1 MKIILAPDSF
11 KDCLSGIDV
20 CTILA
25 EAARRELGDVEIRSF
40 PMGDGGEGTLEAVL
54 AATGGRRE
62 TLLVRDPLGRPVEA
76 AYALLPNGEAFVE
89 MAQASGLERLSRD
102 ERNPLLTSTYG
113 TGQLISAALDAGCR
127 KITVGIGGSATTDGG
142 AGMAVALGARLV
154 TADGR
159 ELDGRGGDLR
169 KIARVDLDGLDK
181 RLKECVFQVASD
193 VTNPL
198 CGDRGAAA
206 VFGPQKGATPSMVA
220 ELDAGLSHWAD
231 LLAGGEANARERGD
245 GAAGGLGF
253 GLRMLCGAT
262 MLSGAALI
270 VELTGLA
277 AAMDG
282 ADLVVTGEGRT
293 DEQTLCGKLPAVVAT
308 YAHAHGVR
316 CVLISGALEGDVHAL
331 RSMFDACF
339 GCVSKVCSLE
349 EALRNARQSLSS
361 VAESVFSL
369 LKRG

>member
-113 TGQLISAALDAGCR
+113 TGQLISAALDKGCR

-159 ELDGRGGDLR
+159 ELVAMISLALDEEPQIRLRKASCPKSVEKLLPDGRW
-169 KIARVDLDGLDK
+169 
-181 RLKECVFQVASD
+181 
-193 VTNPL
+193 
-198 CGDRGAAA
+198 
-206 VFGPQKGATPSMVA
+206 ATVSFAHENGV
-220 ELDAGLSHWAD
+220 
-231 LLAGGEANARERGD
+231 
-245 GAAGGLGF
+245 
-253 GLRMLCGAT
+253 
-262 MLSGAALI
+262 LI
-270 VELTGLA
+270 VDEPLTCCKP
-277 AAMDG
+277 
-282 ADLVVTGEGRT
+282 V
-293 DEQTLCGKLPAVVAT
+293 
-308 YAHAHGVR
+308 
-316 CVLISGALEGDVHAL
+316 AL
-331 RSMFDACF
+331 RVV
-339 GCVSKVCSLE
+339 VSD
-349 EALRNARQSLSS
+349 
-361 VAESVFSL
+361 
-369 LKRG
+369 

>member
-11 KDCLSGIDV
+11 KDSLSSINV
-20 CTILA
+20 CSILS
-25 EAARRELGDVEIRSF
+25 EAARRELGDVEIHCF
-40 PMGDGGEGTLEAVL
+40 PMGDGGEGTLDAVL
-54 AATGGRRE
+54 AATNGRRE

-181 RLKECVFQVASD
+181 RLKDCVFQVASD

-198 CGDRGAAA
+198 CGNRGAAA

-220 ELDAGLSHWAD
+220 ELDGGLSHWAE
-231 LLAGGEANARERGD
+231 LLAGGETNAREKGD

-262 MLSGAALI
+262 MTSGARLVA
-270 VELTGLA
+270 ELTGLP

-293 DEQTLCGKLPAVVAT
+293 DEQTLCGKLPAVVAS
-308 YAHAHGVR
+308 YAHEHGVR
-316 CVLISGALEGDVHAL
+316 CVLISGALEGDAHAL

>member
-20 CTILA
+20 CSILA

-76 AYALLPNGEAFVE
+76 SYALLPNGEAFVE

-113 TGQLISAALDAGCR
+113 TGQLISAALDKGCR

-206 VFGPQKGATPSMVA
+206 VFGPQKGATP
-220 ELDAGLSHWAD
+220 EILETLPEDEW
-231 LLAGGEANARERGD
+231 ARE
-245 GAAGGLGF
+245 
-253 GLRMLCGAT
+253 
-262 MLSGAALI
+262 
-270 VELTGLA
+270 
-277 AAMDG
+277 
-282 ADLVVTGEGRT
+282 
-293 DEQTLCGKLPAVVAT
+293 Q
-308 YAHAHGVR
+308 
-316 CVLISGALEGDVHAL
+316 
-331 RSMFDACF
+331 
-339 GCVSKVCSLE
+339 
-349 EALRNARQSLSS
+349 
-361 VAESVFSL
+361 
-369 LKRG
+369 